1 MTSLCERDNW
11 IEPRLESKLPLTF
24 TKLLGL
30 GQMGTG
36 WIADHYTQA
45 SASLLPMLCFG
56 IIACYGF
63 AWKGLFARDMIR
75 RPSRH

>member
-1 MTSLCERDNW
+1 
-11 IEPRLESKLPLTF
+11 
-24 TKLLGL
+24 
-30 GQMGTG
+30 MGMG